1 MNELAFSIG
10 EFDRETGYR
19 PLNIPDGPHADV
31 VYFVLNGNRVKIG
44 TTTNLRNRVR
54 ALSLPAGN
62 VIAVVPGG
70 RSKEAD
76 LHATLSHL
84 RVGRTEWFAFDRPIT
99 DLINHWHAQAMLARR
114 HARFN
119 VFTAPMS
126 TGAPR

>member
-1 MNELAFSIG
+1 MNDLAFSVG

-31 VYFVLNGNRVKIG
+31 VYFILNGNRVKIG

-54 ALSLPAGN
+54 ALSLPSGN

-70 RSKEAD
+70 RSKEAE
-76 LHATLSHL
+76 LHAAFSHW
-84 RVGRTEWFAFDRPIT
+84 RVGRTEWFAFDPPVA
-99 DLINHWHAQAMLARR
+99 DLIDHWHAQAMLARR

-126 TGAPR
+126 AGAPK